1 MSNSIEYRFKSYHQQ
16 FAAMMEWHTWAI
28 QNRFFVSSNLTCG
41 TNKNNLQ
48 NNKKYV
54 IIFIQDKKGA
64 KKWFGLIEA
73 ADVNIGGV

>member
-1 MSNSIEYRFKSYHQQ
+1 MRVRVLHRPPKD
-16 FAAMMEWHTWAI
+16 
-28 QNRFFVSSNLTCG
+28 
-41 TNKNNLQ
+41 NLQ

-54 IIFIQDKKGA
+54 IIFIQDKKGV

>member
-1 MSNSIEYRFKSYHQQ
+1 MRLNEG
-16 FAAMMEWHTWAI
+16 
-28 QNRFFVSSNLTCG
+28 SSPSPPT
-41 TNKNNLQ
+41 KNNLQ